1 MLRTQLKETPPD
13 AYRLYVGT
21 NSVYTHTFTYE
32 KKEECPACGGESTET
47 TRPAASTLQELMD
60 WLLENQGLYVFPLHH
75 FDLALMLSHSQIKR
89 PSLSTGSKQLYMQGP
104 PQLEQATRPNLE
116 KPLSEL
122 IKSGET
128 LTVTDSALPFSMSL
142 SVTLG

>member
-1 MLRTQLKETPPD
+1 MR
-13 AYRLYVGT
+13 
-21 NSVYTHTFTYE
+21 
-32 KKEECPACGGESTET
+32 
-47 TRPAASTLQELMD
+47 
-60 WLLENQGLYVFPLHH
+60 
-75 FDLALMLSHSQIKR
+75 SQIKR

-142 SVTLG
+142 SVTLA